1 MHPLDGPRLKLVR
14 AKAEIDRL
22 RLMEDA
28 FGKRTK
34 YHVVRA
40 EFNPKSG
47 KYIYRVRVD
56 GPPPSPE
63 WGVYVGEIA
72 HNLRSALDQLI
83 YQLALLHTPGET
95 VARSRSLQFPI
106 FLCRNSLDKT
116 KRGQTFEGRRKDM
129 LGLLL
134 PKHQALIEGLQP
146 YKRGS
151 STRFKPV
158 GPSQRGSRNSPLF
171 WLKEINNA
179 DKHRLIQVVDS
190 TIGISLVMDRGDS
203 GLKRSFTLS
212 RLWSLHQI
220 PHLVILKDGAKFG
233 EADLEMCVDAKISP
247 VIVFAHSCDMVATM
261 GVCNVLEEIA
271 TRVSQ
276 IIESFSPE
284 F

>member
-1 MHPLDGPRLKLVR
+1 MPSLDGPRLKIVR
-14 AKAEIDRL
+14 AEAEIDRL

-28 FGKRTK
+28 FRKRTK

-72 HNLRSALDQLI
+72 YNLRSALDQLV
-83 YQLALLHTPGET
+83 YQLALLNTPCET

-106 FLCRNSLDKT
+106 FLRRNSLDKT

-151 STRFKPV
+151 STRFKTV
-158 GPSQRGSRNSPLF
+158 GPPLRGGRNSPLF
-171 WLKEINNA
+171 WLQEINNA
-179 DKHRLIQVVDS
+179 DKHRLIQVVA
-190 TIGISLVMDRGDS
+190 TRIGIGLVMDRRDS
-203 GLKRSFTLS
+203 NLGRSFTPS
-212 RLWSLHQI
+212 RVLSLHQTT
-220 PHLVILKDGAKFG
+220 LAILKDGAKFG
-233 EADLEMCVDAKISP
+233 EAASEMCVDAKISP
-247 VIVFAHSCDMVATM
+247 VIVFAHSCDAVATM
-261 GVCNVLEEIA
+261 GVCYVLEEIA

-276 IIESFSPE
+276 IISSFSPE